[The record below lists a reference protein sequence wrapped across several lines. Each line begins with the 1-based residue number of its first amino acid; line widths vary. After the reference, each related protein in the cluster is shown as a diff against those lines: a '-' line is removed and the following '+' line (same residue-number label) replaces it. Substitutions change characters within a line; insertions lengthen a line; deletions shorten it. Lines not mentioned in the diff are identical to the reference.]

1 MAGFV
6 VPSLGQIATVRNA
19 MAYETLL
26 YDVKDGIAV
35 ITLNRPQVLN
45 ALNRQLIG
53 ELDNALV
60 TARADA
66 SVHVVII
73 TGAGD
78 KAFAAGA
85 DIAELAELGPLT
97 AIDTA
102 RKGQALTRLMEELG
116 KPVLAA
122 VNGFALGGGCEL
134 AMAATLRVASET
146 AKFGQPEVNLG
157 VIPGYGGT
165 QRLSRLIGKGRA
177 MDLILTGRTVGAT
190 EALNMGLVNMVVPPT
205 DLMDATRKL
214 AGTLM
219 QKGPIALRLAIQAV
233 DGGLEMGMDAAL
245 EWEAHLFGVCASTAD
260 MKEGLAAFL
269 EKRRAAFQG
278 R

>member
-1 MAGFV
+1 
-6 VPSLGQIATVRNA
+6 
-19 MAYETLL
+19 
-26 YDVKDGIAV
+26 VK
-35 ITLNRPQVLN
+35 VL
-45 ALNRQLIG
+45 
-53 ELDNALV
+53 
-60 TARADA
+60 
-66 SVHVVII
+66 II

-85 DIAELAELGPLT
+85 DIGELAELGPLT

-102 RKGQALTRLMEELG
+102 KKGQALTRFMEELG
-116 KPVLAA
+116 KPILAA

-134 AMAATLRVASET
+134 AMACTLRVASET

-165 QRLSRLIGKGRA
+165 QRLSRLVGKGRA
-177 MDLILTGRTVGAT
+177 MDLILTGRTINAA
-190 EALNMGLVNMVVPPT
+190 EALGIGLVNMVVPPT

-245 EWEAHLFGVCASTAD
+245 NWEAHLFGVCAGSAD
-260 MKEGLAAFL
+260 MKEGLQAFL
-269 EKRRAAFQG
+269 EKRRATFQG
-278 R
+278 Q

>member
-1 MAGFV
+1 
-6 VPSLGQIATVRNA
+6 

-26 YDVKDGIAV
+26 YDAKDGIAI

-45 ALNRQLIG
+45 ALNRTLIG
-53 ELDNALV
+53 ELEKALV
-60 TARADA
+60 TARDDA
-66 SVHVVII
+66 SVNVLII
-73 TGAGD
+73 TGAGE

-85 DIAELAELGPLT
+85 DIGELAELGPLT

-102 RKGQALTRLMEELG
+102 RRGQALTRLMEDLG
-116 KPVLAA
+116 KPILAA

-134 AMAATLRVASET
+134 AMAATLRVASES

-165 QRLSRLIGKGRA
+165 QRLTRLIGKGRA
-177 MDLILTGRTVGAT
+177 MDLVLTGRTVGAA
-190 EALNMGLVNMVVPPT
+190 EALAIGLVNMVVPPS

-219 QKGPIALRLAIQAV
+219 QKGPIALRLAMQAI
-233 DGGLEMGMDAAL
+233 DGGLEMGIDAAL
-245 EWEAHLFGVCASTAD
+245 DWEAHLFGVCASTAD

>member
-1 MAGFV
+1 
-6 VPSLGQIATVRNA
+6 

-45 ALNRQLIG
+45 ALNRKLIS
-53 ELDNALV
+53 ELDKALV
-60 TARADA
+60 AAREDA
-66 SVHVVII
+66 TVKVLVI

-102 RKGQALTRLMEELG
+102 RKGQALTRLMEEVG

>member
-1 MAGFV
+1 
-6 VPSLGQIATVRNA
+6 

-26 YDVKDGIAV
+26 YDAKDGVAV

-45 ALNRQLIG
+45 ALNRKLIG
-53 ELDNALV
+53 ELENALV
-60 TARADA
+60 TARDDG
-66 SVHVVII
+66 SVKVLIL
-73 TGAGD
+73 TGSGD

-85 DIAELAELGPLT
+85 DIGELAELGPLT

-102 RKGQALTRLMEELG
+102 RKGQALTRLMEDLG
-116 KPVLAA
+116 KPIIAA
-122 VNGFALGGGCEL
+122 VNGFALGGGCEV
-134 AMAATLRVASET
+134 AMAATLRVASEA

-165 QRLSRLIGKGRA
+165 QRLTRLIGKGRA
-177 MDLILTGRTVGAT
+177 MDLILTGRTVGAA
-190 EALNMGLVNMVVPPT
+190 EALAIGLVNMVVPPS

-245 EWEAHLFGVCASTAD
+245 NWEAHLFGVCASSAD
-260 MKEGLAAFL
+260 MKEGLQAFL

-278 R
+278 Q

>member
-1 MAGFV
+1 
-6 VPSLGQIATVRNA
+6 

-26 YDVKDGIAV
+26 YDAKDGIAI

-45 ALNRQLIG
+45 ALNRTLIG
-53 ELDNALV
+53 ELEKALV
-60 TARADA
+60 TARDDA
-66 SVHVVII
+66 SVNVLII
-73 TGAGD
+73 TGAGE

-85 DIAELAELGPLT
+85 DIGELAELGPLT

-102 RKGQALTRLMEELG
+102 RRGQALTRLMEDLS
-116 KPVLAA
+116 KPILAA

-134 AMAATLRVASET
+134 AMAATLRVASES

-165 QRLSRLIGKGRA
+165 QRLTRLIGKGRA
-177 MDLILTGRTVGAT
+177 MDLVLTGRTVGAA
-190 EALNMGLVNMVVPPT
+190 EALAIGLVNMVVPPS

-219 QKGPIALRLAIQAV
+219 QKGPIALRLAMQAI

-245 EWEAHLFGVCASTAD
+245 DWEAHLFGVCASTAD

>member
-1 MAGFV
+1 
-6 VPSLGQIATVRNA
+6 

-26 YDVKDGIAV
+26 YDTKDGIAAV
-35 ITLNRPQVLN
+35 TLNRPQVLN
-45 ALNRQLIG
+45 ALNRKLLG
-53 ELDNALV
+53 ELESALV
-60 TARADA
+60 TARDDA
-66 SVHVVII
+66 SVKVLII

-85 DIAELAELGPLT
+85 DIGELAELGPLT

-102 RKGQALTRLMEELG
+102 KKGQALTRFMEELG
-116 KPVLAA
+116 KPILAA

-134 AMAATLRVASET
+134 AMACTLRVASET

-165 QRLSRLIGKGRA
+165 QRLSRLVGKGRA
-177 MDLILTGRTVGAT
+177 MDLILTGRTINAA
-190 EALNMGLVNMVVPPT
+190 EALGIGLVNMVVPPT

-245 EWEAHLFGVCASTAD
+245 NWEAHLFGVCAGSAD
-260 MKEGLAAFL
+260 MKEGLQAFL
-269 EKRRAAFQG
+269 EKRRATFQG
-278 R
+278 Q

>member
-1 MAGFV
+1 
-6 VPSLGQIATVRNA
+6 

-26 YDVKDGIAV
+26 YDAKDGIAI

-45 ALNRQLIG
+45 ALNRTLIG
-53 ELDNALV
+53 ELEKALV
-60 TARADA
+60 TARDDA
-66 SVHVVII
+66 SVKVLII

-85 DIAELAELGPLT
+85 DIGELAELGPLT

-102 RKGQALTRLMEELG
+102 RRGQALTRLMEDLG
-116 KPVLAA
+116 KPILAA

-134 AMAATLRVASET
+134 AMAATLRVASES

-165 QRLSRLIGKGRA
+165 QRLTRLIGKGRA
-177 MDLILTGRTVGAT
+177 MDLVLTGRTVGAA
-190 EALNMGLVNMVVPPT
+190 EALAIGLVNMVVPPS

-219 QKGPIALRLAIQAV
+219 QKGPIALRLAMQAI

-245 EWEAHLFGVCASTAD
+245 DWEAHLFGVCASTAD
-260 MKEGLAAFL
+260 MKERLAAFL

>member
-1 MAGFV
+1 
-6 VPSLGQIATVRNA
+6 

-26 YDVKDGIAV
+26 YDAKDGIAI

-45 ALNRQLIG
+45 ALNRTLIG
-53 ELDNALV
+53 ELEKALV
-60 TARADA
+60 SARDDA
-66 SVHVVII
+66 SVNVLII
-73 TGAGD
+73 TGAGE

-85 DIAELAELGPLT
+85 DIGELAELGPLT

-102 RKGQALTRLMEELG
+102 RRGQALTRLMEDLG
-116 KPVLAA
+116 KPILAA

-134 AMAATLRVASET
+134 AMAATLRVASES

-165 QRLSRLIGKGRA
+165 QRLTRLIGKGRA
-177 MDLILTGRTVGAT
+177 MDLVLTGRTVGAA
-190 EALNMGLVNMVVPPT
+190 EALAIGLVNMVVPPS

-219 QKGPIALRLAIQAV
+219 QKGPIALRLAMQAI
-233 DGGLEMGMDAAL
+233 DGGLEMGIDAAL
-245 EWEAHLFGVCASTAD
+245 DWEAHLFGVCASTAD

>member
-1 MAGFV
+1 
-6 VPSLGQIATVRNA
+6 

-26 YDVKDGIAV
+26 YDAKDGIAI

-45 ALNRQLIG
+45 ALNRTLIG
-53 ELDNALV
+53 ELEKALV
-60 TARADA
+60 TARDDA
-66 SVHVVII
+66 SVKVLII
-73 TGAGD
+73 TGAGE

-85 DIAELAELGPLT
+85 DIGELAELGPLT

-102 RKGQALTRLMEELG
+102 RRGQALTRLMEDLG
-116 KPVLAA
+116 KPILAA

-134 AMAATLRVASET
+134 AMAATLRVASES

-165 QRLSRLIGKGRA
+165 QRLTRLIGKGRA
-177 MDLILTGRTVGAT
+177 MDLVLTGRTVGAA
-190 EALNMGLVNMVVPPT
+190 EALAIGLVNMVVPPS

-219 QKGPIALRLAIQAV
+219 QKGPIALRLAMQAI

-245 EWEAHLFGVCASTAD
+245 DWEAHLFGVCASTAD

>member
-190 EALNMGLVNMVVPPT
+190 EAMNMGLVNMVVPPT

>member
-1 MAGFV
+1 
-6 VPSLGQIATVRNA
+6 
-19 MAYETLL
+19 
-26 YDVKDGIAV
+26 
-35 ITLNRPQVLN
+35 VLI
-45 ALNRQLIG
+45 L
-53 ELDNALV
+53 
-60 TARADA
+60 
-66 SVHVVII
+66 

-85 DIAELAELGPLT
+85 DIGELAELGPLT
-97 AIDTA
+97 AIDIA
-102 RKGQALTRLMEELG
+102 RRGQALTRLMEELG
-116 KPVLAA
+116 KPILAA

-134 AMAATLRVASET
+134 AMAATLRVASEN

-165 QRLSRLIGKGRA
+165 QRLTRLIGKGRA
-177 MDLILTGRTVGAT
+177 MDLVLTGRTVGAT
-190 EALNMGLVNMVVPPT
+190 EALNMGLVNMVVPPS

-214 AGTLM
+214 AGILM
-219 QKGPIALRLAIQAV
+219 QKGPIALRLAMQAI

-245 EWEAHLFGVCASTAD
+245 DWEAHLFGVCASTAD

>member
-1 MAGFV
+1 MPF
-6 VPSLGQIATVRNA
+6 
-19 MAYETLL
+19 ETLL
-26 YDVKDGIAV
+26 YDTKDGIAV
-35 ITLNRPQVLN
+35 VTLNRPQVLN
-45 ALNRQLIG
+45 ALNRKLLG
-53 ELDNALV
+53 ELESALV
-60 TARADA
+60 TARDDA
-66 SVHVVII
+66 SVKVLII

-85 DIAELAELGPLT
+85 DIGELAELGPLT

-102 RKGQALTRLMEELG
+102 KKGQALTRFMEELG
-116 KPVLAA
+116 KPILAA

-134 AMAATLRVASET
+134 AMACTLRVASET

-165 QRLSRLIGKGRA
+165 QRLSRLVGKGRA
-177 MDLILTGRTVGAT
+177 MDLILTGRTINAA
-190 EALNMGLVNMVVPPT
+190 EALGIGLVNMVVPPT

-245 EWEAHLFGVCASTAD
+245 NWEAHLFGVCAGSAD
-260 MKEGLAAFL
+260 MKEGLQAFL
-269 EKRRAAFQG
+269 EKRRATFQG
-278 R
+278 Q

>member
-1 MAGFV
+1 
-6 VPSLGQIATVRNA
+6 
-19 MAYETLL
+19 
-26 YDVKDGIAV
+26 
-35 ITLNRPQVLN
+35 
-45 ALNRQLIG
+45 
-53 ELDNALV
+53 
-60 TARADA
+60 
-66 SVHVVII
+66 
-73 TGAGD
+73 
-78 KAFAAGA
+78 
-85 DIAELAELGPLT
+85 LT
-97 AIDTA
+97 AIETA
-102 RKGQALTRLMEELG
+102 RKGQALTRLMEDLG
-116 KPVLAA
+116 KPILAA
-122 VNGFALGGGCEL
+122 VNGFALGGGCEI

-177 MDLILTGRTVGAT
+177 MDLVLTGRTVGAA
-190 EALNMGLVNMVVPPT
+190 EAQAIGLVNMVVPPS

-219 QKGPIALRLAIQAV
+219 QKGPIALRLAIQAI

-245 EWEAHLFGVCASTAD
+245 NWEAHLFGVCASTAD

>member
-1 MAGFV
+1 MPF
-6 VPSLGQIATVRNA
+6 
-19 MAYETLL
+19 ETLL
-26 YDVKDGIAV
+26 YETKDGIAAV
-35 ITLNRPQVLN
+35 TLNRPQVLN
-45 ALNRQLIG
+45 ALNRKLLG
-53 ELDNALV
+53 ELESALV
-60 TARADA
+60 TARDDA
-66 SVHVVII
+66 SVKVLII

-85 DIAELAELGPLT
+85 DIGELAELGPLT

-102 RKGQALTRLMEELG
+102 KKGQALTRFMEELG
-116 KPVLAA
+116 KPILAA

-134 AMAATLRVASET
+134 AMACTLRVASET

-165 QRLSRLIGKGRA
+165 QRLSRLVGKGRA
-177 MDLILTGRTVGAT
+177 MDLILTGRTINAA
-190 EALNMGLVNMVVPPT
+190 EALGIGLVNMVVPPT

-245 EWEAHLFGVCASTAD
+245 NWEAHLFGVCAGSAD
-260 MKEGLAAFL
+260 MKEGLQAFL
-269 EKRRAAFQG
+269 EKRRATFQG
-278 R
+278 Q

>member
-1 MAGFV
+1 
-6 VPSLGQIATVRNA
+6 

-26 YDVKDGIAV
+26 YDAKDGIAV

-45 ALNRQLIG
+45 ALNRKLIG
-53 ELDNALV
+53 ELETALLA
-60 TARADA
+60 ARDDA
-66 SVHVVII
+66 SVKVLII
-73 TGAGD
+73 TGAGE

-85 DIAELAELGPLT
+85 DIGELAELGPLT

-102 RKGQALTRLMEELG
+102 RKGQALTRLMEDLG
-116 KPVLAA
+116 KPILAA

-165 QRLSRLIGKGRA
+165 QRLTRLVGKGRA
-177 MDLILTGRTVGAT
+177 MDLVLTGRTVGVA
-190 EALNMGLVNMVVPPT
+190 EALAIGLVNMVVPPS
-205 DLMDATRKL
+205 DLMDATRKV

-219 QKGPIALRLAIQAV
+219 QKGPIALRLAMQAI

-245 EWEAHLFGVCASTAD
+245 DWEAHLFGVAASTAD
-260 MKEGLAAFL
+260 MKEGLQAFL

-278 R
+278 K

>member
-1 MAGFV
+1 
-6 VPSLGQIATVRNA
+6 

-26 YDVKDGIAV
+26 YDAKDGIAI

-45 ALNRQLIG
+45 ALNRTLIG
-53 ELDNALV
+53 ELEKALV
-60 TARADA
+60 TARDDA
-66 SVHVVII
+66 SVKVLII

-85 DIAELAELGPLT
+85 DIGELAELGPLT

-102 RKGQALTRLMEELG
+102 RRGQALTRLMEDLG
-116 KPVLAA
+116 KPILAA

-134 AMAATLRVASET
+134 AMAATLRVASES

-165 QRLSRLIGKGRA
+165 QRLTRLIGKGRA
-177 MDLILTGRTVGAT
+177 MDLVLTGRTVGAA
-190 EALNMGLVNMVVPPT
+190 EALAIGLVNMVVPPS

-219 QKGPIALRLAIQAV
+219 QKGPIALRLAMQAI

-245 EWEAHLFGVCASTAD
+245 DWEAHLFGVCASTAD

>member
-1 MAGFV
+1 
-6 VPSLGQIATVRNA
+6 

-26 YDVKDGIAV
+26 YDAKDGIAI

-45 ALNRQLIG
+45 ALNRTLIG
-53 ELDNALV
+53 ELEKALV
-60 TARADA
+60 SARDDA
-66 SVHVVII
+66 SVNVLII
-73 TGAGD
+73 TGAGE

-85 DIAELAELGPLT
+85 DIGELAELGPLT

-102 RKGQALTRLMEELG
+102 RRGQALTRLMEDLG
-116 KPVLAA
+116 KPILAA

-134 AMAATLRVASET
+134 AMAATLRVASES

-165 QRLSRLIGKGRA
+165 QRLTRLIGKGRA
-177 MDLILTGRTVGAT
+177 MDLVLTGRTVGAA
-190 EALNMGLVNMVVPPT
+190 EALAIGLVNMVVPPS

-219 QKGPIALRLAIQAV
+219 QKGPIALRLAMQAI

-245 EWEAHLFGVCASTAD
+245 DWEAHLFGVCASTAD

>member
-1 MAGFV
+1 
-6 VPSLGQIATVRNA
+6 

-26 YDVKDGIAV
+26 YESTDGIAV

-45 ALNRQLIG
+45 ALNRKLLG
-53 ELDNALV
+53 ELDTALRS
-60 TARADA
+60 ARDDA
-66 SVHVVII
+66 SVKVLIL

-102 RKGQALTRLMEELG
+102 RKGQMLTRFMEQLG

-134 AMAATLRVASET
+134 AMATTLRVASET

-177 MDLILTGRTVGAT
+177 MDLILTGRMVSAS
-190 EALNMGLVNMVVPPT
+190 EALSMGLVNMVVPPS

-219 QKGPIALRLAIQAV
+219 QKGPIALRFAMEAV

-245 EWEAHLFGVCASTAD
+245 NWEAHLFGVCASSGD
-260 MKEGLAAFL
+260 MKEGLNAFL

>member
-1 MAGFV
+1 
-6 VPSLGQIATVRNA
+6 

-26 YDVKDGIAV
+26 YDAHDGMAL
-35 ITLNRPQVLN
+35 ITLNRPKVLN
-45 ALNRQLIG
+45 ALNRQLLR
-53 ELDNALV
+53 ELEQALLV
-60 TARADA
+60 ARDDA
-66 SVHVVII
+66 AVKVLLL

-85 DIAELAELGPLT
+85 DIGELAELDALS
-97 AIDTA
+97 AVDTA
-102 RKGQALTRLMEELG
+102 RRGQALTRLMERLG
-116 KPVLAA
+116 KPILAA
-122 VNGFALGGGCEL
+122 VNGFALGGGCEI
-134 AMAATLRVASET
+134 AMACTLRIASEA

-177 MDLILTGRTVGAT
+177 MDLILTGRTVGAA
-190 EALNMGLVNMVVPPT
+190 EALAMGLVNQVVPPA

-219 QKGPIALRLAIQAV
+219 QKGPVALRFAMDAI

-245 EWEAHLFGVCASTAD
+245 DWEAHLFGVCASTAD
-260 MKEGLAAFL
+260 MKEGLNAFL
-269 EKRRAAFQG
+269 EKRRAVFAG

>member
-1 MAGFV
+1 
-6 VPSLGQIATVRNA
+6 

-26 YDVKDGIAV
+26 YDAKDGIAI

-45 ALNRQLIG
+45 ALNRTLIG
-53 ELDNALV
+53 ELEKALV
-60 TARADA
+60 TARDDA
-66 SVHVVII
+66 SVKVLII
-73 TGAGD
+73 TGAGE

-85 DIAELAELGPLT
+85 DIGELAELGPLT

-102 RKGQALTRLMEELG
+102 RRGQALTRLMEDLS
-116 KPVLAA
+116 KPILAA

-134 AMAATLRVASET
+134 AMAATLRVASES

-165 QRLSRLIGKGRA
+165 QRLTRLIGKGRA
-177 MDLILTGRTVGAT
+177 MDLVLTGRTVGAA
-190 EALNMGLVNMVVPPT
+190 EALAIGLVNMVVPPS

-219 QKGPIALRLAIQAV
+219 QKGPIALRLAMQAI

-245 EWEAHLFGVCASTAD
+245 DWEAHLFGVCASTAD

>member
-1 MAGFV
+1 
-6 VPSLGQIATVRNA
+6 

-26 YDVKDGIAV
+26 YEATDGIAT

-45 ALNRQLIG
+45 ALNRKLIG
-53 ELDNALV
+53 ELEAAFLK
-60 TARADA
+60 ARDDA
-66 SVHVVII
+66 SIKVII
-73 TGAGD
+73 LTGAGD

-97 AIDTA
+97 AIETA
-102 RKGQALTRLMEELG
+102 RKGQALTRLMEDLA
-116 KPVLAA
+116 KPILAA
-122 VNGFALGGGCEL
+122 VNGFALGGGCEI

-177 MDLILTGRTVGAT
+177 MDLVLTGRTLGAA
-190 EALNMGLVNMVVPPT
+190 EAQAIGLVNMVVPPN

-219 QKGPIALRLAIQAV
+219 QKGPIALRLAIQAI

-245 EWEAHLFGVCASTAD
+245 NWEAHLFGVCASTAD

>member
-1 MAGFV
+1 
-6 VPSLGQIATVRNA
+6 

-26 YDVKDGIAV
+26 YDAKDGIAI

-45 ALNRQLIG
+45 ALNRTLIG
-53 ELDNALV
+53 ELEKALV
-60 TARADA
+60 TARDDA
-66 SVHVVII
+66 SVKVLII
-73 TGAGD
+73 TGAGE

-85 DIAELAELGPLT
+85 DIGELAELGPLT

-102 RKGQALTRLMEELG
+102 RRGQALTRLMEDLS
-116 KPVLAA
+116 KPILAA

-134 AMAATLRVASET
+134 AMAATLRVASES

-165 QRLSRLIGKGRA
+165 QRLTRLIGKGRA
-177 MDLILTGRTVGAT
+177 MDLVLTGRTVGAA
-190 EALNMGLVNMVVPPT
+190 EALAIGLVNMVVPPS

-219 QKGPIALRLAIQAV
+219 QKGPIALRLAMQAI
-233 DGGLEMGMDAAL
+233 DGGLEMGIDAAL
-245 EWEAHLFGVCASTAD
+245 DWEAHLFGVCASTAD